1 MTNSSK
7 TDSQAA
13 QKRNQRY
20 NDKTAEEKVAD
31 AQAAALAL
39 SNLSTARRNEAL
51 TAIADTIEANTDRIL
66 EANAADVADA
76 EKQVE
81 AGEYTQAFVDR
92 LMLSESKIESIAEM
106 VRSVAEQDDPLGETL
121 TARKLDA
128 DLDLYKVTV
137 PIGVIGTVFESRPDA
152 LVQISALSIKS
163 GNAVI
168 LKGGSEAARSNQVL
182 YECILEATPAVPSGW
197 AQLIE
202 AREDVQ
208 TLLEMDDAVDLIMP
222 RGSSSFVQYVQDN
235 TSIPVL
241 GHTEGVCHVYVDSKA
256 DLEMATAVAYD
267 AKVQY
272 PAVCNAVETLVI
284 HESVATSFLS
294 QMIEQYQDAGV
305 ELRGDERTQSIVA
318 TELDT
323 DTEIIAA
330 TEDDWTTEYGDLIL
344 SIAVVDSLTDAID
357 HVNMYGSKHTE
368 SIITKDDSRAG
379 QFMRAVDAASVF
391 HNASTRFADGFRF
404 GLGAEVGISTGKIHA
419 RGPVGLDGLTTYKY
433 HLEGDGQQVA
443 AYTGSD
449 AKSFDHTEFNGT
461 WSPTNDT

>member
-1 MTNSSK
+1 
-7 TDSQAA
+7 
-13 QKRNQRY
+13 
-20 NDKTAEEKVAD
+20 
-31 AQAAALAL
+31 
-39 SNLSTARRNEAL
+39 
-51 TAIADTIEANTDRIL
+51 
-66 EANAADVADA
+66 
-76 EKQVE
+76 
-81 AGEYTQAFVDR
+81 
-92 LMLSESKIESIAEM
+92 M

-121 TARKLDA
+121 TARELDD
-128 DLDLYKVTV
+128 DLNLYKVTV

-152 LVQISALSIKS
+152 LVQISALSLKS

-168 LKGGSEAARSNQVL
+168 LKGGSEAERSNRVL
-182 YECILEATPAVPSGW
+182 YNCILEATPEVPSGW

-241 GHTEGVCHVYVDSKA
+241 GHTEGVCHVYVDSEA

-272 PAVCNAVETLVI
+272 PAVCNAVETLLV
-284 HESVATSFLS
+284 HESVAPSFLS
-294 QMIEQYQDAGV
+294 QMMKQYRDAGV
-305 ELRGDERTQSIVA
+305 EIRGDERTQSIVD
-318 TELDT
+318 TESNISE
-323 DTEIIAA
+323 EIIAA
-330 TEDDWTTEYGDLIL
+330 TEADWTTEYGDRIV

-357 HVNMYGSKHTE
+357 HINMYGSKHTE
-368 SIITKDDSRAG
+368 SILTQDDNRAE

-443 AYTGSD
+443 TYAGSD
-449 AKSFDHTEFNGT
+449 AKPFDHAEFDET
-461 WSPTNDT
+461 WP